1 MLERTGL
8 SDVAHDRIR
17 SLSGGTLRRVALAQA
32 LIGVPELL
40 VLDEPLSSLDTDQR
54 NNVVA
59 IIGERAT
66 DATVIVATHHADEV
80 AGVCNQAIVL
90 HRGHVAFAGPPPEL
104 AEQARGFVWEANET
118 HSGANCR
125 SVGAGRSR
133 CVGPRPP
140 AGVSEIEPSAQDGY
154 IVVVARAEERFS
166 GTAAGSR

>member
-32 LIGVPELL
+32 LIGLPELL

-59 IIGERAT
+59 IIGERAA
-66 DATVIVATHHADEV
+66 DATLIVATHHADEV

-90 HRGHVAFAGPPPEL
+90 HRGHVTFAGPPPSSPNRQGDSYGRPMRATPGQTVDL
-104 AEQARGFVWEANET
+104 SARGAIAASA
-118 HSGANCR
+118 HDH
-125 SVGAGRSR
+125 
-133 CVGPRPP
+133 RP
-140 AGVSEIEPSAQDGY
+140 VSP
-154 IVVVARAEERFS
+154 
-166 GTAAGSR
+166 